1 VNRPQQG
8 GEKNNTAEKEDSAMT
23 KHLRGTM
30 LALGTALMLSTS
42 TARADEWNQETILT
56 INQPM
61 VVPGATLAPGT
72 YIFKLADEN
81 GSRSVVNIFRDSDR
95 ELVATVNTVRMH
107 RTDRTGDLTLKVALS
122 EGGAAP
128 TMKGWFYPGTMD
140 GHEFLYPKEQRRAM
154 ANAETVDIPVTP
166 RG

>member
-1 VNRPQQG
+1 
-8 GEKNNTAEKEDSAMT
+8 MT
-23 KHLRGTM
+23 SHIRNTM
-30 LALGTALMLSTS
+30 LAIGAALMLSTS
-42 TARADEWNQETILT
+42 ATADEWNQETILT

-81 GSRSVVNIFRDSDR
+81 GSRTVVNIFRQSDR
-95 ELVATVNTVRMH
+95 ELMGSAQTIRMH
-107 RTDRTGDLTLKVALS
+107 RTENTGDLTLKVALA
-122 EGGAAP
+122 ENGAAP

-140 GHEFLYPKEQRRAM
+140 GHEFLYPKEQARVIAR
-154 ANAETVDIPVTP
+154 AETVDIPVAP

>member
-1 VNRPQQG
+1 
-8 GEKNNTAEKEDSAMT
+8 MT

-95 ELVATVNTVRMH
+95 ELVATVNTIRMH